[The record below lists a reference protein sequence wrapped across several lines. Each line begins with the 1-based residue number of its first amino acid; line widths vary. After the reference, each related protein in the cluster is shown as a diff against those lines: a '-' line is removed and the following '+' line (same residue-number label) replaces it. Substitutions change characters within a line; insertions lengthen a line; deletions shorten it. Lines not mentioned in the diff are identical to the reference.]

1 MIEALAVL
9 RALGLV
15 AAPTETLYGLLV
27 DATEPSAVDALFAVK
42 PRGQDQ
48 GVPLLLPDAG
58 AWAPLVLE
66 IPPLAARL
74 ARAFWPGPLTIALPA
89 AAGVD
94 PRLTRDGTVAVRWP
108 AASPAADLARAL
120 GRPLTATSANLPG
133 APPERTGAEVRASL
147 RTPPDLPFF
156 VVEGAAV
163 GGVPSTV
170 VSIEVRRCRIVRLG
184 AIAEA
189 DLLRVLD
196 APCRD

>member
-1 MIEALAVL
+1 MHCSPPSRAGTIKGCRSSCRTLA
-9 RALGLV
+9 
-15 AAPTETLYGLLV
+15 
-27 DATEPSAVDALFAVK
+27 
-42 PRGQDQ
+42 RG
-48 GVPLLLPDAG
+48 
-58 AWAPLVLE
+58 APLVLE

-74 ARAFWPGPLTIALPA
+74 ARAFWPRPLTIALPP

-94 PRLTRDGTVAVRWP
+94 PRLTRDEMVAVRWP

-133 APPERTGAEVRASL
+133 APPARTGAEVRASL

-163 GGVPSTV
+163 DGVPSTV
-170 VSIEVRRCRIVRLG
+170 VSIEGRRCRIVRLG

-189 DLLRVLD
+189 DLPRVLG